1 MAGKILRV
9 DLTSG
14 TITEEEVSEELQQ
27 GYIGGAGINAKLLYD
42 ALKDKPDADPLGPD
56 NAVIFGPGLLAGTAF
71 PCCSRM
77 TITAKSPLTG
87 IFGDS
92 NGGGFFPARLRQ
104 AGYDHVVITG
114 RAEKPVVLSIE
125 KGKKPEIKDA
135 TDLWG
140 LDTYE
145 TDEAI
150 QKKYGPCESAR
161 IGPAGENLVRYA
173 NVFTSTKRTGV
184 HGKTGMGCVM
194 GSKNLK
200 AVIVKADGRLPFAN
214 EEKAKELAKFYAE
227 KWMGG
232 ATYGLREYGSF
243 SLIPQNSMHTRI
255 HNQQV
260 HINA

>member
-1 MAGKILRV
+1 M
-9 DLTSG
+9 
-14 TITEEEVSEELQQ
+14 
-27 GYIGGAGINAKLLYD
+27 
-42 ALKDKPDADPLGPD
+42 KDKPDADPLGPD

-114 RAEKPVVLSIE
+114 KAKKPVVLSIE

-173 NVFTSTKRTGV
+173 NVFTSTK
-184 HGKTGMGCVM
+184 KPGCMARPVW
-194 GSKNLK
+194 
-200 AVIVKADGRLPFAN
+200 AA
-214 EEKAKELAKFYAE
+214 
-227 KWMGG
+227 
-232 ATYGLREYGSF
+232 
-243 SLIPQNSMHTRI
+243 
-255 HNQQV
+255 
-260 HINA
+260 